1 MTEYEKKQKRDEEI
15 MQIKAFDMNDLCSVL
30 NINYNDQKKKYYSP
44 IRDEKEPSF
53 AVKQVRGIWLFKDF
67 GTGVGGSNIDLYMY
81 ATGVDYVTATKEL
94 RDIIL
99 GKTPVRQSL
108 SITMP
113 AKKSESKKEIIN
125 IKETT
130 DISAPLLQY
139 AKSRGIPEI
148 PNFVLQL
155 NYDIWDKNKEETK
168 SYFGL
173 ATKTIAGSYA
183 MRNKYAKAFI
193 GGTSDISHV
202 QRGSDTLVVVE
213 GMFDALTY
221 NQEASESHDF
231 LILNSTVNKDKAV
244 NFFPEYKNII
254 LVMDQD
260 KAGEETKEFFLDALK
275 DSGQNQNVF
284 EITWDFEYG
293 KDFNALH
300 MSGNLSKIKTI
311 SI

>member
-1 MTEYEKKQKRDEEI
+1 MNKDELNGKRSEEI
-15 MQIKAFDMNDLCSVL
+15 DQIKAFDMHDLCAIL
-30 NINYNDQKKKYYSP
+30 GLRPGKKENSFYSP
-44 IRDEKEPSF
+44 VRDEKKPSLTI
-53 AVKQVRGIWLFKDF
+53 KQKNGVCLFKDF
-67 GTGVGGSNIDLYMY
+67 GSNMGGSNIDLYMLATGLDY
-81 ATGVDYVTATKEL
+81 ATALKHLREIVCCNKRFETK
-94 RDIIL
+94 RAIL
-99 GKTPVRQSL
+99 VPTVV
-108 SITMP
+108 
-113 AKKSESKKEIIN
+113 ESKKEIIN

-130 DISAPLLQY
+130 DISAPLVQY
-139 AKSRGIPEI
+139 AKSRGINKI
-148 PNFVLQL
+148 PNFILRL
-155 NYDIWDKNKEETK
+155 NYDIWDKGKDETK

-202 QRGSDTLVVVE
+202 QRGSDTLVVTE

-221 NQEASESHDF
+221 NQEASESHDL
-231 LILNSTVNKDKAV
+231 LILNSTVNKEKTV

-254 LVMDQD
+254 FVLDQD
-260 KAGEETKEFFLDALK
+260 VAGLETKEFFVEALR
-275 DSGQNQNVF
+275 DSGKNVF
-284 EITWDFEYG
+284 CITWDSAYG